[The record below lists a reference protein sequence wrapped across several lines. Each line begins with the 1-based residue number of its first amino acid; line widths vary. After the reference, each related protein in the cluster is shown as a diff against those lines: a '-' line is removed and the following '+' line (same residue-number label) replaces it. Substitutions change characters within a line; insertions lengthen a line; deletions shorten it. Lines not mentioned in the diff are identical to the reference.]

1 MYIYQCEK
9 EKIKKIYIELRNDF
23 IKNKNLNKGQSK
35 DLYKMIIDKM
45 KISKI
50 IQKKIINIIN
60 KKNIFKLHD
69 LKYVTDINK
78 ELSKNEDKNYIF
90 ITYLST
96 PDIGYFLIEK
106 QKYVKIQDEIN
117 IFNLKKNKLISF
129 GIDIIDL
136 VNYEIYLKELII
148 KNLYLI

>member
-1 MYIYQCEK
+1 MYIYECEK
-9 EKIKKIYIELRNDF
+9 EKIKKIYKELRNDF
-23 IKNKNLNKGQSK
+23 IKDKNLNKRQSK
-35 DLYKMIIDKM
+35 DLYKIIIDKM

-50 IQKKIINIIN
+50 IQKKIIDIIN
-60 KKNIFKLHD
+60 EINIFKLHD

-78 ELSKNEDKNYIF
+78 ELSKNEDKIYIF

-106 QKYVKIQDEIN
+106 QKYVTIQDEIN
-117 IFNLKKNKLISF
+117 IFNLKQNKLISF
-129 GIDIIDL
+129 GIEIIDL

-148 KNLYLI
+148 KNLI

>member
-50 IQKKIINIIN
+50 IQKKIIDIIN

>member
-1 MYIYQCEK
+1 MYECEK
-9 EKIKKIYIELRNDF
+9 EKIKKIYKELRNDF
-23 IKNKNLNKGQSK
+23 IKDKNLNKGQSK
-35 DLYKMIIDKM
+35 DLYKIIIDKM

-50 IQKKIINIIN
+50 IQKKIIDII
-60 KKNIFKLHD
+60 NIFKLHD

-78 ELSKNEDKNYIF
+78 ELSKNEDKIYIF

-106 QKYVKIQDEIN
+106 QKYVTIQDEIN
-117 IFNLKKNKLISF
+117 IFNLKQNKLISF
-129 GIDIIDL
+129 GIEIIDL

-148 KNLYLI
+148 KNFILFK